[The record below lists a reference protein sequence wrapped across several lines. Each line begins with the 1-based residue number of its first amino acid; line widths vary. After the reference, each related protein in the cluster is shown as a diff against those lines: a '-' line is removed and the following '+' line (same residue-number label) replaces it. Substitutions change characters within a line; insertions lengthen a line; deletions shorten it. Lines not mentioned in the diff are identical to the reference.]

1 MSFSMLN
8 SKPSD
13 FQTKTVCGLSV
24 LFHFQYARIIDCD
37 TGRPPDCL
45 VLAMTPPPSCTI
57 LLQART
63 AGGLGYVGTLT

>member
-1 MSFSMLN
+1 MLN

-24 LFHFQYARIIDCD
+24 LLHFQYARIIDCD

-45 VLAMTPPPSCTI
+45 VLAMTPLPFLHHP
-57 LLQART
+57 T
-63 AGGLGYVGTLT
+63 ASEDSWGAGLRRYFDMM